1 MCARSTRRGLRAKE
15 AARIGRLLS
24 VLQFDQAMQTIHDR
38 NRLIGF
44 LKSCI
49 ECSIYIAPTDPGLT
63 FGELVEAGR
72 SIGLLPGEIS
82 DAMSHVT
89 TEHGVGGRLMPGPN
103 DTALWLIFY
112 PPEVPDYRNP
122 KAFDFVF
129 AEMHEPAR
137 VYGAQGARLER
148 TVIVERG
155 NAAGL
160 SRNDVQIAVTMMVL
174 NGILVE
180 QEGILRYARGREGF
194 ATPTTQLAQ
203 QRNFPQTRRNE
214 SRERAYAA
222 VKDVIARRSDGRP
235 KSAEPFE
242 AFAEALESL
251 GTGPFRVWWNQM
263 VAELRQASTQT
274 APVTVTTLSAALVEA
289 SLTFVVAH
297 AQALGL
303 GVMGSKAFAERPS
316 RWKLEELATSAG
328 YGGEAA
334 ILDKSLQTRVSM
346 LISARQ
352 RIHAGRMLEDFPS
365 GPPDLQPEKARD
377 ALLTAE
383 QVVRSVLDWLGRYP
397 SKS

>member
-1 MCARSTRRGLRAKE
+1 MP
-15 AARIGRLLS
+15 
-24 VLQFDQAMQTIHDR
+24 TIHDR

-49 ECSIYIAPTDPGLT
+49 ECSIYIAPTDFGLT
-63 FGELVEAGR
+63 FDELVEVGR
-72 SIGLLPGEIS
+72 NAGLLPGEIS
-82 DAMSHVT
+82 DAMPQVT
-89 TEHGVGGRLMPGPN
+89 TAYGAGGRLMPHPN
-103 DTALWLIFY
+103 DTVLWLIFY
-112 PPEVPDYRNP
+112 PPEDPDYRNP

-129 AEMHEPAR
+129 AEMHEAAR
-137 VYGAQGARLER
+137 VYGAQNARLER

-155 NAAGL
+155 NAGGL
-160 SRNDVQIAVTMMVL
+160 SRNDVQVAVTIMVL

-180 QEGILRYARGREGF
+180 QEGILRYARGREAF
-194 ATPTTQLAQ
+194 ASPSTQQAQ
-203 QRNFPQTRRNE
+203 QRNFPQARRNE

-235 KSAEPFE
+235 KYAEPFE

-251 GTGPFRVWWNQM
+251 GYGPFRVWWNQM

-274 APVTVTTLSAALVEA
+274 ASVTVTTLSASLVEA

-303 GVMGSKAFAERPS
+303 GVMGSKAFTERPS
-316 RWKLEELATSAG
+316 RWKLEDLVTSAG
-328 YGGEAA
+328 HGNEAA
-334 ILDKSLQTRVSM
+334 ILDKPTQTRASM
-346 LISARQ
+346 LINTRQ
-352 RIHAGRMLEDFPS
+352 RIHAGRMLDEFPG
-365 GPPDLQPEKARD
+365 GPPDLHPEKARD

-383 QVVRSVLDWLGRYP
+383 QVVRSVVDWLQRYP